1 MFHFLENRECVHFI
15 CNFGF
20 QINNFQYTLPVNIF
34 LRVDYPRLLNQSA
47 VFILFKSTF
56 CSICIVPKTS
66 LARSEAKNWKVNF
79 SIFFFFPLLLSSIFF
94 CPSKKLILIKGPSCL
109 INKQVITEFH
119 PNSFIRTTLLC
130 NLGWFVRFVF
140 LLHLQTI
147 NNLWWNLKLFI
158 KPSSLQ
164 NRETRTRH
172 NIEAYSQTHP
182 PFWGKK
188 FLSSSIMIW
197 LSGVLDLIAMY
208 GCKA

>member
-20 QINNFQYTLPVNIF
+20 QINNFQYALPVNIF

-47 VFILFKSTF
+47 VFILFKYTF

-66 LARSEAKNWKVNF
+66 LARCEAKNWKVNF

-94 CPSKKLILIKGPSCL
+94 CPSKKLFLIKGPSCL
-109 INKQVITEFH
+109 VNKQVITEFH

-130 NLGWFVRFVF
+130 NLGWFIQFVF

-158 KPSSLQ
+158 KPSYLQ
-164 NRETRTRH
+164 TERLELGIILKPILKH
-172 NIEAYSQTHP
+172 THH
-182 PFWGKK
+182 FGGKN
-188 FLSSSIMIW
+188 FYHR
-197 LSGVLDLIAMY
+197 A
-208 GCKA
+208 